1 MTMRKASALLLL
13 SVLLLTQS
21 VKGSANNQ
29 SRLAVNDDF
38 RAIHMGGNWGLTA
51 SNNWGVDPPPEDFL
65 TFLHRVHANWVGI
78 SVSLHIDGSLDST
91 VERVYEGT
99 QIPTFTD
106 EALTIMIDTLHQHG
120 FSVYLTLAFDYD
132 DPIEYPVQRW
142 QLGDPNMPVEDPN
155 ILPENWPWALD
166 HPNHDSFVAEFWQT
180 YTDQAVHFGELAE
193 STGVEMYSLGTETER
208 LFRTRSGGSWP
219 NDFGAELTTMVN
231 SVQSVYSGLLTYD
244 MLYYALTDSDF
255 FGPGSNHLWEDL
267 GLDVVGISAYFE
279 LVDTIPSTVLSVEE
293 LETSWEQIFTDHLIP
308 LRDRNPER
316 PIVFLEFGYVNAIEA
331 PYQPNY
337 SEFEPWEFE
346 DNDGN
351 GIDDSQEAQAN
362 IYEAFFNVNEQN
374 GKLISG
380 AFLWGHD
387 WGSDNDWANS
397 FGLMHHFA
405 VRDKLAENIV
415 RAYYAKDLN
424 WIYLP
429 IVSAN

>member
-1 MTMRKASALLLL
+1 MRKASALLLL
-13 SVLLLTQS
+13 SVLLLAQS
-21 VKGSANNQ
+21 VKGAANNQ
-29 SRLAVNDDF
+29 SRLAASDDI

-51 SNNWGVDPPPEDFL
+51 LNNWGVDPPPEDFL
-65 TFLHRVHANWVGI
+65 TFLHRVRANWVGI

-91 VERVYEGT
+91 VERVYEGAQT
-99 QIPTFTD
+99 PTFTD

-142 QLGDPNMPVEDPN
+142 QLGDPNMLIEDPN
-155 ILPENWPWALD
+155 MPPENWPWALD
-166 HPNHDSFVAEFWQT
+166 HPNHNSFVAEFWQT

-244 MLYYALTDSDF
+244 MVYHALTDSDF

-293 LETSWEQIFTDHLIP
+293 IETSWEQIFTDHLIP
-308 LRDRNPER
+308 LRDRNPEK

-351 GIDDSQEAQAN
+351 GLDDSQEAQAN

-374 GKLISG
+374 KS
-380 AFLWGHD
+380 
-387 WGSDNDWANS
+387 
-397 FGLMHHFA
+397 
-405 VRDKLAENIV
+405 
-415 RAYYAKDLN
+415 
-424 WIYLP
+424 
-429 IVSAN
+429 